1 MPYIK
6 QEQRVDIDVIVEHL
20 SHFIKDAG
28 TMNYAVTRLSHLYLK
43 EKGLK
48 YANLNELIGA
58 LECIKQELYRKI
70 AGPYEDE
77 KIVENNGVG
86 IFPQYDENINQGVPV
101 SFVRDMI
108 KKRKQEDCQVDY

>member
-6 QEQRVDIDVIVEHL
+6 PEQRVDIDVIVEHL

-28 TMNYAVTRLSHLYLK
+28 TMNYAVSRLSHLYLK
-43 EKGLK
+43 DKGLR

-70 AGPYEDE
+70 AAPYEDE
-77 KIVENNGVG
+77 KIFENGVV
-86 IFPQYDENINQGVPV
+86 GVLPIELHMD
-101 SFVRDMI
+101 VRKIIDG
-108 KKRKQEDCQVDY
+108 KLTGTTTY